1 MSITLARSAHNLVGE
16 RTMYKYLQLIA
27 FVMCSASLLMA
38 CDDPCYEL
46 SKRICFCE
54 GGELA
59 QQACIDRLDL
69 QESNG
74 TPSESE
80 QDTCQQLLDGACSE
94 EAVCQLI
101 EEDPAACGLAL
112 SDDNG

>member
-1 MSITLARSAHNLVGE
+1 MSITLARSAHNLLGE
-16 RTMYKYLQLIA
+16 RTMYKYLHLIA
-27 FVMCSASLLMA
+27 FVLLSAGLLMG

-54 GGELA
+54 GGEAA

-74 TPSESE
+74 APSEAE
-80 QDTCQQLLDGACSE
+80 QDTCQQLLDGECSE
-94 EAVCQLI
+94 EAVCRLI

-112 SDDNG
+112 DGDNG